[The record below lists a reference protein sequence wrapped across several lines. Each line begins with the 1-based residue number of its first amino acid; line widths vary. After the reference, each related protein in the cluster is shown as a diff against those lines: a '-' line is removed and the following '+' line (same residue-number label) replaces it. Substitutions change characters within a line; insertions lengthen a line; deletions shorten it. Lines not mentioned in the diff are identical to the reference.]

1 MNSKD
6 TNPNANV
13 PRQDPNEPLGD
24 RGQGDKTWSPEQG
37 EQGISNRPDDEVGQ
51 ETDDE
56 DDDFDEDDEDAEE
69 DEDAEGVKG
78 EGQPT
83 RTKNRG
89 SDQ

>member
-6 TNPNANV
+6 TNPNV
-13 PRQDPNEPLGD
+13 PRQDSNEPLGD

-56 DDDFDEDDEDAEE
+56 DDDFNEDDDEDAEE
-69 DEDAEGVKG
+69 DEDAEGVEG
-78 EGQPT
+78 EEQT
-83 RTKNRG
+83 DANKE
-89 SDQ
+89 

>member
-6 TNPNANV
+6 TNPNV
-13 PRQDPNEPLGD
+13 PRQDSNEPLGD

-56 DDDFDEDDEDAEE
+56 DDDFNEDDDEDAEE
-69 DEDAEGVKG
+69 DEDAEGV
-78 EGQPT
+78 EGDEQT
-83 RTKNRG
+83 DANKE
-89 SDQ
+89 

>member
-13 PRQDPNEPLGD
+13 PRQDPNEPLGTD

-69 DEDAEGVKG
+69 DEDAEGVEG
-78 EGQPT
+78 EEQT
-83 RTKNRG
+83 DANKE
-89 SDQ
+89 

>member
-6 TNPNANV
+6 TYPKANV

-37 EQGISNRPDDEVGQ
+37 EQGISNHPDDEVGQ

-56 DDDFDEDDEDAEE
+56 DDGFDEDDDEDAEE
-69 DEDAEGVKG
+69 DEDAEGV
-78 EGQPT
+78 
-83 RTKNRG
+83 
-89 SDQ
+89 